1 MSTSRTDTTSEL
13 STATPTPSV
22 DAADV
27 SGAEEVAHLPPMLR
41 EPTRLPGQARRQ
53 FSPEQFYALS
63 RVVRTDVSATDD
75 ALWLTQE
82 TCPTI
87 NPEGILFEGVLYWDL
102 ALQGL
107 VDVGTAA
114 PKRSFVIR
122 YNRALFARGVLD
134 EIVILEQDAAGGYR
148 ERCRCR
154 PRDEV
159 PEIDLNQVIAERERL
174 IRVLTAKKA
183 RSHELQITLEKGT
196 KALEELRDEQ
206 ARQRRLQ
213 RRTKRPPV
221 AAAPI
226 DPQSAREEQ
235 QARASA
241 QVFDMSARLKQ
252 ATVPTNAAPTAAD
265 SGSERASSTPTDP
278 QPPRHGRRKT
288 AGARPASTRAAQP
301 PAALTSGSDARALP
315 TGHEPAGTPTLSTSD
330 HADAFDPTPRVMAG
344 PDLTVSLGG
353 QTGFV
358 PLDDE

>member
-1 MSTSRTDTTSEL
+1 MSTSRTDT
-13 STATPTPSV
+13 STEFSTPIPAPSL
-22 DAADV
+22 DV
-27 SGAEEVAHLPPMLR
+27 AESNGAEDVAHLPPMLR

-53 FSPEQFYALS
+53 FSPEQFFALS

-75 ALWLTQE
+75 GLWLTQE
-82 TCPTI
+82 PCPKI

-134 EIVILEQDAAGGYR
+134 EIVVLEQDAAGGYR

-226 DPQSAREEQ
+226 DPQSAREAQ
-235 QARASA
+235 QERASA
-241 QVFDMSARLKQ
+241 QVLDMSTRLKQ
-252 ATVPTNAAPTAAD
+252 ATGPAPAMAAADAGSDRASAAPTAP
-265 SGSERASSTPTDP
+265 E
-278 QPPRHGRRKT
+278 PPRRGRRKT
-288 AGARPASTRAAQP
+288 AGARPTSDG
-301 PAALTSGSDARALP
+301 AALPPSAPTSGSDAPDIP
-315 TGHEPAGTPTLSTSD
+315 TGHEPSGTPSLPTSD
-330 HADAFDPTPRVMAG
+330 HADAFDATPRATAG
-344 PDLTVSLGG
+344 PDLTASLGG

-358 PLDDE
+358 PLGDE